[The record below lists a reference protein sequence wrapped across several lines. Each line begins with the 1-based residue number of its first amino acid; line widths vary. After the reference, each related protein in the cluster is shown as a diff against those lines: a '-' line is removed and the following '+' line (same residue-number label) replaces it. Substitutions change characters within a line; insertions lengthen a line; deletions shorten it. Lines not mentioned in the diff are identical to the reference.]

1 MFTLTEDETLVRDA
15 ATSFV
20 THRAPVTAFRATR
33 DAGKT
38 QDDTLWAEMAAMGWA
53 GILVPEEHGGT
64 GMGMR
69 AAGVILEQLGR
80 TLAASPFLS
89 TAVIGASAL
98 LLGGSDDQKAAHLP
112 ALAEGKRT
120 FALAVDDGP
129 HHAPDRIT
137 ASAEK
142 GPDGWRIVGTKPF
155 VPDGAEADVL
165 IVAANTAAGVT
176 LFLVDGTAAGVTRMP
191 LATVDSRAAARIVF
205 ESAPGEPLG
214 AIGGGSD
221 LLDAIL
227 DRARIAIAAE
237 MLGSAQAAFDMT
249 AEYLKTRTQFGQVI
263 GTFQGLQHRAAA
275 LFADLEFS
283 RSAVLAALDAADNRA
298 NDLAQLASLAKAR
311 MGDTLHAVSN
321 ECVQMHGGIGMTD
334 AADPGLYLKRARVT
348 EALYGSASFHRD
360 RYGRLIGF

>member
-20 THRAPVTAFRATR
+20 TDRAPASAFRAVR

-38 QDDTLWAEMAAMGWA
+38 QDETLWAEMAAMGWA

-98 LLGGSDDQKAAHLP
+98 MLAGSEDQKAAHLP
-112 ALAEGKRT
+112 ALAEGART
-120 FALAVDDGP
+120 FALAVDDGA
-129 HHAPDRIT
+129 HHAPDRISTT
-137 ASAEK
+137 ATQDA
-142 GPDGWRIVGTKPF
+142 GGWRLTGAKPF

-165 IVAANTAAGVT
+165 IVAARTTGGVT
-176 LFLVDGTAAGVTRMP
+176 LFLVEGAGAGVTRTA
-191 LATVDSRAAARIVF
+191 LSTVDSRAAARITLDG
-205 ESAPGEPLG
+205 AAGEPLG
-214 AIGGGSD
+214 SVDGGAD

-263 GTFQGLQHRAAA
+263 GTFQGLQHRAAEM
-275 LFADLEFS
+275 FADLEFS
-283 RSAVLAALDAADNRA
+283 RSAVLAALHGAETGA
-298 NDLAQLASLAKAR
+298 NDLGQLASLAKAR
-311 MGDTLHAVSN
+311 MGDTLHRISN

-348 EALYGSASFHRD
+348 EALYGSAAFHRD
-360 RYGRLIGF
+360 RYARLIGF

>member
-15 ATSFV
+15 AASFV
-20 THRAPVTAFRATR
+20 TDRAPVAAFRATR

-38 QDDTLWAEMAAMGWA
+38 QDDDLWAEMAAMGWA
-53 GILVPEEHGGT
+53 GILVPEDHGGT

-98 LLGGSDDQKAAHLP
+98 LLGGSDAQKGAHLP
-112 ALAEGKRT
+112 ALAEGAMT
-120 FALAVDDGP
+120 FALAIDDGP
-129 HHAPDRIT
+129 HHAPDRIAAAAT
-137 ASAEK
+137 NGA
-142 GPDGWRIVGTKPF
+142 DGWRITGAKPF
-155 VPDGAEADVL
+155 VPDGGAADVL
-165 IVAANTAAGVT
+165 IVAARTQAGVT
-176 LFLVDGTAAGVTRMP
+176 LFLVEGSAAGVSRTP
-191 LATVDSRAAARIVF
+191 LATVDSRDAARIAF
-205 ESAPGEPLG
+205 DGAPGEPLG
-214 AIGGGSD
+214 PVGGGAA

-249 AEYLKTRTQFGQVI
+249 ADYLKTRTQFGQVI

-283 RSAVLAALDAADNRA
+283 RSAVLAALDAADHRA

-311 MGDTLHAVSN
+311 MGDTLHAISN

-348 EALYGSASFHRD
+348 ETLYGSAAFHRD
-360 RYGRLIGF
+360 RYARLIGF